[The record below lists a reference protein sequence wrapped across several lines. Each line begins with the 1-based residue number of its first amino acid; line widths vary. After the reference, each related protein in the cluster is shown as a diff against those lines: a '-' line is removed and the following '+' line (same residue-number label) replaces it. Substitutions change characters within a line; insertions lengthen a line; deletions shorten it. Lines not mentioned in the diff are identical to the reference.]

1 MSLLFR
7 TEECCHLHTFLI
19 VLALC
24 WFREA
29 SLLSTFKCLLC
40 PHADV
45 TFLLKVETAVACN
58 DEKAIE
64 KVKGEL
70 EEEGLTPDEAA
81 RLIQSV
87 FRKVRYL
94 EEK

>member
-1 MSLLFR
+1 M
-7 TEECCHLHTFLI
+7 
-19 VLALC
+19 
-24 WFREA
+24 
-29 SLLSTFKCLLC
+29 
-40 PHADV
+40 
-45 TFLLKVETAVACN
+45 ACN

-87 FRKVRYL
+87 FRKVRASKL
-94 EEK
+94 SILLLGLFKI